1 MPRPPPLRMEVA
13 AMSRKWT
20 RWLVGAVAA
29 ATVVLGAA
37 APASAASN
45 LLANPG
51 LEAGNTSGW
60 TCSGATTVGSP
71 VHSGSY
77 ALAATPAGQDYAQC
91 SQRVT
96 VLPNSAYTLSA
107 YVQGSYIYL
116 GATGTGG
123 TDPQTWTVSGSYTQ
137 LSTGFTTG
145 ANTTSVTV
153 YIHGWY
159 GQPTYYADDFV
170 LSGPGGGGGNPTAPA
185 APTGLNSPSTTS

>member
-1 MPRPPPLRMEVA
+1 
-13 AMSRKWT
+13 MSRKWT
-20 RWLVGAVAA
+20 RWLAGAVAA
-29 ATVVLGAA
+29 ATVVLGTAATAA
-37 APASAASN
+37 AATN

-51 LEAGNTSGW
+51 FEAGNTSSW

-91 SQRVT
+91 SERVT

-123 TDPQTWTVSGSYTQ
+123 TDPQTWTSSSGYSQ
-137 LSTGFTTG
+137 LSTSFTTG
-145 ANTTSVTV
+145 AIHVIDGGWTS
-153 YIHGWY
+153 
-159 GQPTYYADDFV
+159 
-170 LSGPGGGGGNPTAPA
+170 
-185 APTGLNSPSTTS
+185 